1 MDGTFSRPGASCVI
15 VTSEL
20 GVVQVKAVPLHATH
34 ADGKVML
41 ARQRNGEA
49 VVVKFGWLMLL
60 AVLFS
65 GLVRAEPI
73 DFSLP
78 DLDGKQ
84 RSLSEFRG
92 KWVVLNYWATWC
104 PPCLEEIPDLVA
116 FHDRHEDKDALVI
129 GLNYENI
136 SPAQLKAFA
145 DQYFI
150 SYPVLLNGDMHPA
163 HERLAVGGMPT
174 SYIISPEGEPVA
186 RQIGTI
192 TADQL
197 EAFIAKQQATRA
209 TNKRAANKQSL
220 REPAVVTP

>member
-1 MDGTFSRPGASCVI
+1 MFARKRIWEILVVMFRILIASV
-15 VTSEL
+15 L
-20 GVVQVKAVPLHATH
+20 
-34 ADGKVML
+34 
-41 ARQRNGEA
+41 
-49 VVVKFGWLMLL
+49 
-60 AVLFS
+60 LFS
-65 GLVRAEPI
+65 GLARAEPI

-116 FHDRHEDKDALVI
+116 FHARHEDKDAVVV
-129 GLNYENI
+129 GLNFENI
-136 SPAQLKAFA
+136 PSAQLKAFA

-192 TADQL
+192 TVDQL
-197 EAFIAKQQATRA
+197 ETYIAKQQATRA
-209 TNKRAANKQSL
+209 ANKQSHN
-220 REPAVVTP
+220 EHAEVSK

>member
-1 MDGTFSRPGASCVI
+1 MTRKRL
-15 VTSEL
+15 EEKL
-20 GVVQVKAVPLHATH
+20 VV
-34 ADGKVML
+34 MF
-41 ARQRNGEA
+41 RI
-49 VVVKFGWLMLL
+49 LML
-60 AVLFS
+60 AVLMCS
-65 GLVRAEPI
+65 GLARAEPI

-116 FHDRHEDKDALVI
+116 FHDRHVDKDAVVI

-136 SPAQLKAFA
+136 PPAQLKAFA
-145 DQYFI
+145 DQYLI
-150 SYPVLLNGDMHPA
+150 SYPVLLNGDIRPA

-186 RQIGTI
+186 RQMGTI
-192 TADQL
+192 TVDQL
-197 EAFIAKQQATRA
+197 ETYIAKQQAMRA
-209 TNKRAANKQSL
+209 TNKQPRNEQA
-220 REPAVVTP
+220 EVTKK